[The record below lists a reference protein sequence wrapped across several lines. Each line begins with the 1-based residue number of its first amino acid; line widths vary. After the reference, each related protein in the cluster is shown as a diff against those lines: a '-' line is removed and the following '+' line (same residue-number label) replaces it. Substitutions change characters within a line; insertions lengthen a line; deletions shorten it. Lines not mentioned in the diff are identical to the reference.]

1 MLTRSIILNMR
12 KYEIYEVWNNG
23 TLSLTTDT
31 YCFATKRYAQLIGD
45 KSIVGVYADGTKRSI
60 MWSGKCRVC

>member
-1 MLTRSIILNMR
+1 MR

-31 YCFATKRYAQLIGD
+31 YCFATKRYAQLTGD

-60 MWSGKCRVC
+60 MWSGKC